1 MDSRTAAHVLSE
13 ISDLLGLNADNR
25 FKSRAYRTAA
35 KAVLSLNADDLAPI
49 YRSGELA
56 KVKGLGKS
64 TLAVI
69 GDLIENGESAYLAQ
83 LRQDVPEGIVDLMRV
98 PGLTAARIQEVYE
111 ALGVTTMDGLEA
123 AARDGRLAKVKGFG
137 DKTAERI
144 LEAIEFTRRSGAL
157 ALFPRAAIDAGRLV
171 AAVRQHPDVTTAEIA
186 GSVRRRNEVVRNV
199 DIVAAVTGD
208 ARDVAASF
216 ARVPGV
222 VDAKLDDGSASIRYI
237 DGALLDLHCVP
248 PRDFAV
254 AWWRATGNAAH
265 VAQMT
270 ERLAERGFTLRR
282 DAVLDASGQPV
293 PVTTEAALYALVGLA
308 YVPPEMRE
316 GLGELEAATRTLP
329 SLVRP
334 DDVRGVLH
342 CHSTYSDG
350 VATIAEMAQAAQAR
364 GWSYLGITDHSQSAF
379 YAGGLKPD
387 DIARQHDEIDALNA
401 SHAGVTILK
410 GIEADILVSG
420 HLDYDDATLERFD
433 YVIGS
438 VHSRFRMSES
448 EMTARILTAMDDP
461 RLTILGHPT
470 GRLLLGRDP
479 YPLDMDAILEKAA
492 ESGVALEL
500 NADPKRLDLDWRYLK
515 RAKELGIP
523 IEIGPDAHSTRGLD
537 CVEIG
542 VGIARKGWLEPGD
555 ILNARSADE
564 ILAFAA
570 GRRERDYGLSSVRWR
585 DRAGTNAPDPDIP
598 F

>member
-13 ISDLLGLNADNR
+13 ISDLLGLNAENR

-35 KAVLSLNADDLAPI
+35 KAVLTLNSDDLAPL
-49 YRSGELA
+49 YRSGELG
-56 KVKGLGKS
+56 KLKGLGKS

-83 LRQDVPEGIVDLMRV
+83 LRQDVPEGVVDLMRI
-98 PGLTAARIQEVYE
+98 PGLNAARVQEMHE
-111 ALGVTTMDGLEA
+111 TLGIETVDDLEA
-123 AARDGRLAKVKGFG
+123 AARDGRLATLKGFG

-144 LEAIEFTRRSGAL
+144 LDAIEFTRRNGSL
-157 ALFPRAAIDAGRLV
+157 ALFPRAAIDAGRLRN
-171 AAVRQHPDVTTAEIA
+171 AVRQHPDVTHAEIA

-199 DIVAAVTGD
+199 DIVAAVVGD
-208 ARDVAASF
+208 AAAIAASF

-222 VDAKLDDGSASIRYI
+222 VDAKVANGSAFIRYI
-237 DGALLDLHCVP
+237 DGAHLTLHCVP
-248 PRDFAV
+248 EDAFAV
-254 AWWRATGNAAH
+254 AWWRATGSAAH
-265 VAQMT
+265 VAQLT
-270 ERLAERGFTLRR
+270 ERLATRGFTV
-282 DAVLDASGQPV
+282 DGDVILDSREQRV
-293 PVTTEAALYALVGLA
+293 PVSDEAALYALAGLT

-316 GLGELEAATRTLP
+316 GLGELDAATGDLP
-329 SLVRP
+329 ELVRP
-334 DDVRGVLH
+334 EDIRGVLH

-350 VATIAEMAQAAQAR
+350 VVTIAEMAAAAKER

-387 DIARQHDEIDALNA
+387 DVARQHDEIDALNA
-401 SHAGVTILK
+401 GNLGIRILK
-410 GIEADILVSG
+410 GIEADILVNG

-438 VHSRFRMSES
+438 VHSRFKMSES
-448 EMTARILTAMDDP
+448 EMTSRILTAMDDP

-479 YPLDMDAILEKAA
+479 YPLDMDAVLEKAA
-492 ESGVALEL
+492 DTGIALEL
-500 NADPKRLDLDWRYLK
+500 NADPKRLDLDWRFLK
-515 RAKELGIP
+515 RAKEMGIT
-523 IEIGPDAHSTRGLD
+523 IEIGPDAHSARGLD

-542 VGIARKGWLEPGD
+542 VGIARKGWLEASD

-570 GRRERDYGLSSVRWR
+570 ERRSRPAASQAD
-585 DRAGTNAPDPDIP
+585 TDIP